1 MTTPTMIVS
10 TARETELSERTS
22 ALIAECSTDANQKYV
37 DEYLRSQVET
47 TRRSYKLALE
57 DFSEW
62 MGSESI
68 QESFEVLVDQG
79 RSTSN
84 MIVIRYRSDLI
95 VRGMSPST
103 VNVRLSAI
111 KSVWKMIKTLGHAGW
126 DIEVK
131 GVESKSYKDT
141 SGPGEEA
148 YREMIST
155 ASDSDSRRAARNVCI
170 VRLLHDCGLRRGELV
185 GLNMRDYK
193 EGKILIK
200 GKGRS
205 EKEWVPVPEPT
216 ARAMDKWIQV
226 RGDWDGPMF
235 VGGSPSG
242 DLTRNRISPNGVYK
256 IVSKIGRDSGSGSV
270 RPHGLRHTAI
280 TTALTRTGGDVTA
293 VSAFSRH
300 RNINTLK
307 IYDDNREDRARS
319 VSESIAPA

>member
-1 MTTPTMIVS
+1 MNNPTMIVS
-10 TARETELSERTS
+10 TAKETELSDRTS

-95 VRGMSPST
+95 RRGMSPST

-141 SGPGEEA
+141 SGPGEDA

-155 ASDSDSRRAARNVCI
+155 ATDRDWETCRA
-170 VRLLHDCGLRRGELV
+170 
-185 GLNMRDYK
+185 
-193 EGKILIK
+193 
-200 GKGRS
+200 
-205 EKEWVPVPEPT
+205 
-216 ARAMDKWIQV
+216 
-226 RGDWDGPMF
+226 
-235 VGGSPSG
+235 
-242 DLTRNRISPNGVYK
+242 
-256 IVSKIGRDSGSGSV
+256 
-270 RPHGLRHTAI
+270 
-280 TTALTRTGGDVTA
+280 
-293 VSAFSRH
+293 
-300 RNINTLK
+300 
-307 IYDDNREDRARS
+307 
-319 VSESIAPA
+319 